1 MDQIIE
7 LEKQQEFLQLK
18 IINLKSRVKIEELEK
33 KLLEALVDLDKY
45 KNRVITISRSEQIK
59 NRGAECEALNN

>member
-7 LEKQQEFLQLK
+7 LERQQEFLQLK
-18 IINLKSRVKIEELEK
+18 IINLKARVKIEELEK

-45 KNRVITISRSEQIK
+45 KNRVIAISRKEQIK